1 MKIKYVANAVL
12 WHDRAN
18 GNTYHS
24 VRVTR
29 CEDGKTLACPF
40 QYGYGDHYK
49 QTALQ
54 AMADAGWLGDKY
66 KGQHSNGASN
76 AHSYE
81 MENDYPIAWNVSK
94 GAKKDCK
101 LNGTE
106 NKKAKFAN
114 IIPDCALC
122 GGQMEISSA
131 NTFACFFCGH
141 TTRKK

>member
-1 MKIKYVANAVL
+1 MKIKYIANAVR

-29 CEDGKTLACPF
+29 CEDGKTIACPF

-66 KGQHSNGASN
+66 EGHHANGASN
-76 AHSYE
+76 AYSYE

-101 LNGTE
+101 ANGAE
-106 NKKAKFAN
+106 
-114 IIPDCALC
+114 
-122 GGQMEISSA
+122 
-131 NTFACFFCGH
+131 
-141 TTRKK
+141 